1 MKDISTSI
9 KESFYKNVGVGD
21 LSRLYNYYFC
31 HDGFQ
36 FGWSAGISDSQWFPM
51 FDMNFLRNYYQ
62 KYFDP
67 RVVNAGVANSNWLH
81 WSIREKYD
89 RYTKGMD
96 FFHYCQGALI
106 FAILNAR
113 CQEPD
118 EKAIKEALSKFLN
131 KENGADKDTKI
142 EVEKRQAMFGK
153 ADTEY
158 RVYITNNRV
167 AHISRPLYI
176 TLISKEVVKRDN

>member
-1 MKDISTSI
+1 MKDISTTI
-9 KESFYKNVGVGD
+9 KENFYKNAGVGD

-62 KYFDP
+62 KHFDP
-67 RVVNAGVANSNWLH
+67 RVVNAGVANPNWLH
-81 WSIREKYD
+81 WSIQEKYD
-89 RYTKGMD
+89 RYTKGES
-96 FFHYCQGALI
+96 FFHYCQAALI
-106 FAILNAR
+106 FAILSAR

-131 KENGADKDTKI
+131 KENGADKDTVIK
-142 EVEKRQAMFGK
+142 VEKNRAMFSR
-153 ADTEY
+153 ADYEY
-158 RVYITNNRV
+158 RIYIVNNRV
-167 AHISRPLYI
+167 ARISRPLYI
-176 TLISKEVVKRDN
+176 TLISKEFAKEDK